1 MKSKLLLSVTISV
14 LFVSVSSFR
23 EAPNAA
29 RKGRLDVTSLSDE
42 CLEMTYYKSAKE
54 AIHVISEVQ
63 NRGETVHI
71 AITTLNG
78 GVVFSVDRPSHAT
91 ALWSFAGSEFL
102 LHG

>member
-29 RKGRLDVTSLSDE
+29 RKGRLDVTALSDE
-42 CLEMTYYKSAKE
+42 RLEMTYYKSAKE

-78 GVVFSVDRPSHAT
+78 GVVFSVDRAT